1 MSSNIPKITIEDY
14 LATLDK
20 IFTDSIKY
28 KIIELKNLVLSV
40 SENNGKIFIFGNGG
54 SFAVAE
60 HAAVDLSKGIFQSS
74 GKKIRVFNPL
84 ASNSTLTAFAN
95 DYSYGDSVV
104 ESLKIMAD
112 EGDLLIT
119 VSSSGK
125 SRNIT
130 KALEFGLENGLR
142 TVSVVGF
149 IDFPE
154 IHRKSEL
161 LIAFAVDNY
170 GITEDASQIL
180 FHLLKELIIQDLNE
194 ES

>member
-1 MSSNIPKITIEDY
+1 MEDY
-14 LATLDK
+14 LTTLNK
-20 IFTDSIKY
+20 IFADSIKY
-28 KIIELKNLVLSV
+28 KIIELKNLILSV

-60 HAAVDLSKGIFQSS
+60 HAVVDLSKGIFQGS
-74 GKKIRVFNPL
+74 GKKIRIFNPL
-84 ASNSTLTAFAN
+84 ASNATLTAFAN
-95 DYSYGDSVV
+95 DNSYGDSVV
-104 ESLKIMAD
+104 ESLKIMAN

-125 SRNIT
+125 STNIT
-130 KALEFGLENGLR
+130 KALEFGLENGIN

-149 IDFPE
+149 TDFPK
-154 IHRKSEL
+154 IHRKSKI
-161 LIAFAVDNY
+161 LISFAVDSY

-180 FHLLKELIIQDLNE
+180 FHLLKELIIQELNE